1 MKDFII
7 RYYNFI
13 LILLIIL
20 LVGLA
25 FYAGMLQ
32 GKGSQTGGVV
42 FSCSDDTLTKLS
54 VPFDAIAKAGTKINL
69 PFDDLTAS
77 AVKPEINVSKGK
89 YVGSKNG
96 TKYYA
101 PSCGTVKRI
110 KPENY
115 VWFETKEDAT
125 LQGYTPGKC

>member
-7 RYYNFI
+7 RYYNFV

-25 FYAGMLQ
+25 FYAGILQ
-32 GKGSQTGGVV
+32 GKGSQTGEVV
-42 FSCSDDTLTKLS
+42 FSCNDDTLAKLT
-54 VPFDAIAKAGTKINL
+54 VPFDAIVKAHNKINL
-69 PFDDLTAS
+69 PFDDLAAS
-77 AVKPEINVSKGK
+77 ATKSGATVSKGK

-101 PSCGTVKRI
+101 PSCGMVKRI